1 MSSKHKKR
9 KLSLE
14 QSLSVMYYGC
24 VGLSK
29 LSDTTLVVH
38 PRLNGS
44 LLTKGEALMFGKA
57 VLKMAKE
64 LDEPQRFIP
73 YDAKKQK
80 RKLGRKKRAQ
90 NK

>member
-1 MSSKHKKR
+1 
-9 KLSLE
+9 
-14 QSLSVMYYGC
+14 
-24 VGLSK
+24 
-29 LSDTTLVVH
+29 
-38 PRLNGS
+38 
-44 LLTKGEALMFGKA
+44 MFGEA